1 MTGYTEIVNNYRA
14 ISCN

>member
-14 ISCN
+14 IRCN